1 MFWQCCSCDIC
12 ASKADWRGL
21 TWERGTQKKLVCVCL
36 CARRFTTMSF
46 SIRGLLHCLWMHA
59 ELLPLHS
66 LNNAL
71 APKSRSLVM
80 WQTTAIC
87 FNEPERSERGDWTSA
102 ALKSICST
110 PPSITCTSTKEQP
123 SAAAWGQSWV
133 YSSVLVFLN
142 TPLTLH
148 AVLQCL
154 TTLETQQKGGP
165 VHGANTVLFS
175 QRSAHWKGI
184 DSLCLLFSV
193 HCCSGTELFTHIT
206 QTADM

>member
-12 ASKADWRGL
+12 ASKADWREL
-21 TWERGTQKKLVCVCL
+21 TWERGTQKACVCL
-36 CARRFTTMSF
+36 SVCTSLHNNVIFNKRLASLSECTLGCCL
-46 SIRGLLHCLWMHA
+46 SILH
-59 ELLPLHS
+59 
-66 LNNAL
+66 AL

-80 WQTTAIC
+80 WQTTVIC
-87 FNEPERSERGDWTSA
+87 FNEPERSESGDWTSA

-123 SAAAWGQSWV
+123 SAWGQSWL
-133 YSSVLVFLN
+133 YSSVFVFLN

-148 AVLQCL
+148 AVLECL
-154 TTLETQQKGGP
+154 TTLETQQKSGP

-175 QRSAHWKGI
+175 QLSAHWKGI

-193 HCCSGTELFTHIT
+193 HSCSGTELFTHKT
-206 QTADM
+206 QAADT